1 MTRMQGKLCLVTGA
15 TSGIGRSTARL
26 LGREGAK
33 VVLAGRRKERLAALA
48 KELPGSEAVELDV
61 RDARTVA
68 AALGQRTFD
77 VVVANAG
84 LGRGLGPLQ
93 SGESSDWDEMIDTNI
108 KGLLHTVRATL
119 PAMIERGRGDVVVL
133 GSVAGRQVYPGGNVY
148 CATKHAV
155 RALYEAMRIDAA
167 GKGIRF
173 TTVDPGLVETEFSIV
188 RFRGDEERAK
198 KTYTGIDVLTP
209 DDVADAIL
217 FALTRPPHVNVGEI
231 VLWPTDQASTTIV
244 KRKG

>member
-48 KELPGSEAVELDV
+48 KELPGSETIELDV
-61 RDARTVA
+61 RDARKVA
-68 AALGQRTFD
+68 AALDGRTFD

-93 SGESSDWDEMIDTNI
+93 AGESSDWDEMIDTNVQ
-108 KGLLHTVRATL
+108 GLLHTVRATL

-167 GKGIRF
+167 RQGHPLHDGG
-173 TTVDPGLVETEFSIV
+173 PGAGGDRVLD
-188 RFRGDEERAK
+188 RALPRRRGAREEDVHRDRRAH
-198 KTYTGIDVLTP
+198 
-209 DDVADAIL
+209 A
-217 FALTRPPHVNVGEI
+217 R
-231 VLWPTDQASTTIV
+231 
-244 KRKG
+244 